1 MLLGALAAGDRR
13 EAVARVFLDET
24 TTLGVRLHAVERI
37 ELEREL
43 VSVRTAYGEVRVKV
57 GRRGDAVV
65 GAHPEYDD
73 CLARAREHGV
83 AVREVLAA
91 ALTAFRSGG

>member
-1 MLLGALAAGDRR
+1 
-13 EAVARVFLDET
+13 VARVFLDET
-24 TTLGVRLHAVERI
+24 TTLGVRLHPVERI

-43 VSVRTAYGEVRVKV
+43 VPVQTAYGEVRVKV
-57 GRRGDAVV
+57 ARRGGVPV

-83 AVREVLAA
+83 PVREVLAA
-91 ALTAFRSGG
+91 ALTAFRTGG